1 MLKIGL
7 TGGIGSGKSTV
18 AEFFAD
24 LGAPVV
30 DADVIARNL
39 VEPGS
44 PALSA
49 IEKQFGDRVVG
60 RNGRL
65 DRARLKKIIF
75 SDPGRKKALEDI
87 LHPLVFREIR
97 KILGKLHAPYVVL
110 CIPLLVE
117 TKMESFVDR
126 ILVVDCPEQMQKE
139 RVKKRDR
146 LTEQDISAIIESQAP
161 RSRRLAAANDVIENT
176 GNRLQLADQVKKLHN
191 LYLSISASTSG
202 RNNL

>member
-39 VEPGS
+39 VEPGA

-97 KILGKLHAPYVVL
+97 QILGKLHAPYVVL

-117 TKMESFVDR
+117 TEMESFVDR
-126 ILVVDCPEQMQKE
+126 ILVVDCPEQMQRE